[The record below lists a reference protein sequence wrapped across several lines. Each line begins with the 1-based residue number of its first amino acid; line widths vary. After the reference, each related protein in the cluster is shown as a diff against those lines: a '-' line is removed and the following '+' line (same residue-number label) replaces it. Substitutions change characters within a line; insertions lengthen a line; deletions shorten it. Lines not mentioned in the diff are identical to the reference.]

1 MGEVEPP
8 RLIGEQGHERG
19 PRDHPIAGLGMKQ
32 DARAGSG
39 WSAGP
44 MARRLRGLRLHLI
57 DERQQLAEL
66 PGESRLIAH
75 QPFLTHLRDLG
86 RQRAQDWLAQHRE
99 AIGRR
104 STVDLTEAF
113 G

>member
-1 MGEVEPP
+1 MLSGEGG
-8 RLIGEQGHERG
+8 RKRG
-19 PRDHPIAGLGMKQ
+19 GKRELRQ
-32 DARAGSG
+32 R
-39 WSAGP
+39 SAG
-44 MARRLRGLRLHLI
+44 ARLEAAHL
-57 DERQQLAEL
+57 DLADTSRQQLAEL